1 MRADGRVSCDILEFV
16 DDKRICGPDEDLTWQ
31 ASHKLAST

>member
-1 MRADGRVSCDILEFV
+1 MQADGRVLWDILEFV
-16 DDKRICGPDEDLTWQ
+16 DGKRICGPDEDLTWQ